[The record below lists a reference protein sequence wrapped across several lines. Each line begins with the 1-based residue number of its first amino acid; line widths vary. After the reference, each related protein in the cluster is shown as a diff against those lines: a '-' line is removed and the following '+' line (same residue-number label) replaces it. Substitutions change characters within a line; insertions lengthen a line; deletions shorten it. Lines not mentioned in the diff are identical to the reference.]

1 MLLLATFH
9 CSDFGLRSLEVSLKS
24 TRIWGSVTCNW
35 WASHLPSLSR
45 RMGTRLL
52 RRGHLQLPHPRRWKV
67 WASWSR
73 SMEWR
78 WKSAVRLVVAR
89 SSSQRTP
96 KAFGFWLERNKVI
109 PKGSVL
115 AGFGTGQWLP
125 ESEVAE
131 GVPFQVPEG
140 DRTLVQLD
148 ESSFSAEAQGNQNLS
163 IYKLLVR
170 AESEKQLTDHRMSFL
185 QIARKTNLPAGQDGF
200 DVSVKTAMKFK
211 CLRDPRAQ
219 SGEDRITSKNFFSK
233 CLASLPTQFAKT
245 IFRFRFERVGANFK
259 IQRPYVVASMALSLT
274 KDKPLRL
281 T

>member
-1 MLLLATFH
+1 MQLVGQPSAVVEQENGNEASSTGTPPAATPEEVESLSKLEQEHGVEVKVSSEVGGCEIILTKDAKSIWLLA
-9 CSDFGLRSLEVSLKS
+9 G
-24 TRIWGSVTCNW
+24 
-35 WASHLPSLSR
+35 A
-45 RMGTRLL
+45 
-52 RRGHLQLPHPRRWKV
+52 
-67 WASWSR
+67 
-73 SMEWR
+73 
-78 WKSAVRLVVAR
+78 
-89 SSSQRTP
+89 
-96 KAFGFWLERNKVI
+96 NKVI